1 MAPEMEN
8 IGDAD
13 EQAEHAQ
20 AYEDV
25 DDEDSTVEAL
35 NKVVGGGITGLSK
48 EFLIPQGQV

>member
-35 NKVVGGGITGLSK
+35 NKVVGGESRGCPKSS
-48 EFLIPQGQV
+48 